1 MKFVS
6 RPLPICV
13 NPRPSAVKNPCLHL
27 PAKCVFIV
35 KTLPFSPIREIFPRL
50 FRPTPFFPNVY
61 AGFLKSVFLISA
73 NFHFS
78 TPLIPNNHGPLT
90 RVRCERVLFFTPLC
104 HNQHKTHDRVP
115 ANRHR
120 APPPMWSAAT
130 CRRFELG
137 DMSPSPQAQ
146 RNTAFPGNHH
156 PVPPSRPNSG
166 TTFSTRLGAFR
177 PPSVF
182 ICVHLW

>member
-1 MKFVS
+1 MLKIFFC
-6 RPLPICV
+6 PLP
-13 NPRPSAVKNPCLHL
+13 
-27 PAKCVFIV
+27 KCVFIV

-137 DMSPSPQAQ
+137 DMSPSPKAQ
-146 RNTAFPGNHH
+146 SCLRTPHGTRADTRNPGNQIRLRSNQGKN
-156 PVPPSRPNSG
+156 PSNQG
-166 TTFSTRLGAFR
+166 
-177 PPSVF
+177 
-182 ICVHLW
+182 